1 MDTVLGNI
9 FVATIT
15 GGMALVGVI
24 ISNITNSHVLGSKV
38 TQQLEIAQAVT
49 NEKIDSLKEE
59 VKKHNNFAE
68 RIPIIETEMKS
79 FDRRLSGLE
88 EIERDRSL

>member
-1 MDTVLGNI
+1 MDAVLGNI

-24 ISNITNSHVLGSKV
+24 ISNITNSHTLGSKV
-38 TQQLEIAQAVT
+38 TQQLEISQAVT